1 MINKIKNKM
10 KNNKNKYFFK
20 NVKIFEKF
28 RSNRLKIFKL
38 QKKKKKI
45 NQTKYRKGKF
55 THTLNSR

>member
-38 QKKKKKI
+38 QKKKKSIKQNI
-45 NQTKYRKGKF
+45 GKE
-55 THTLNSR
+55 NSHIL

>member
-38 QKKKKKI
+38 QKKKKI

>member
-38 QKKKKKI
+38 QKKKI